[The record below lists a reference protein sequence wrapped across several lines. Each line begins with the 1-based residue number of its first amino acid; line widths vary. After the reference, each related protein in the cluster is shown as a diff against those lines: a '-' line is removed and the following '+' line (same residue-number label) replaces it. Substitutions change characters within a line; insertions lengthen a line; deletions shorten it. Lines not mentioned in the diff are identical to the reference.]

1 MFRQVGTFFVIIC
14 CFVLLIVFPIKMDE
28 KVNDISERSL
38 RDKQITDIEYKI
50 LTEKRIETGDLGN
63 ISVEVE
69 AFSDGIYV
77 SFPEIIARLES
88 DGVYSFTEKY
98 VRITYD
104 GEVRCIRV
112 N

>member
-1 MFRQVGTFFVIIC
+1 MLRYAETFFIIIC
-14 CFVLLIVFPIKMDE
+14 CFFLAVVVPVRISD
-28 KVNDISERSL
+28 VNNEISRSSL
-38 RDKQITDIEYKI
+38 SDKQLTDIEYKI
-50 LTEKRIETGDLGN
+50 LTEKKIETGDLGN
-63 ISVEVE
+63 IGAEIE
-69 AFSDGIYV
+69 AFSDGVYV